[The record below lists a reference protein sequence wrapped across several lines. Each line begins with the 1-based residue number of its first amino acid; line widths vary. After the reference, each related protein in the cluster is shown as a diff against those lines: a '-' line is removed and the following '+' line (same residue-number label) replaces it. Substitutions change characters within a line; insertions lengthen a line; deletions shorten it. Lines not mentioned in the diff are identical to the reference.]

1 MKGGSLMDKPFQRI
15 TILFYVGHSGYP
27 LSRCIQ
33 LAKFLA
39 SHHILFLVNQ
49 KHTSVVESLR
59 LKGIDP
65 LLFSKHSDLESLLEE
80 VQADVLITDGLDTD
94 LEESKTFKKVIPT
107 TIHFDDFGEG
117 GKEASRVIQTLYREE
132 REALPPNY
140 VTGHSGFIV
149 PDELEPYA
157 HIGLRPSQTLP
168 LPHIVVAFT
177 EEDEDNLSYRTLRHL
192 MHLQIPLAV
201 TVLLHSNYRHK
212 RDELKMMALGR
223 KQTRILETDDF
234 LQSISECDMVICDA
248 RYTPYYVAVIG
259 KPCIVIAQNEKEG
272 LHGFPR
278 EHNGFVHLGLGRKLK
293 QSHLQQA
300 VMEFILHHNRSG
312 KAVKKQLSLKLSS
325 NNQNM
330 LRLIEKIIQEGSSEV
345 TRNA

>member
-1 MKGGSLMDKPFQRI
+1 MKGGISMDKQFQRL
-15 TILFYVGHSGYP
+15 TILLYVGHSGYP
-27 LSRCIQ
+27 LTRCIQ

-49 KHTSVVESLR
+49 KHTSVVESLQNQ
-59 LKGIDP
+59 GIEP
-65 LLFSKHSDLESLLEE
+65 FSFSKPSELDSILSET
-80 VQADVLITDGLDTD
+80 QPDVLITDGLDTD
-94 LEESKTFKKVIPT
+94 FDESNMFKKAIPT

-132 REALPPNY
+132 RETLPSNY
-140 VTGHSGFIV
+140 VAGHSGFII
-149 PDELEPYA
+149 PEELEPYA
-157 HIGLRPSQTLP
+157 QIGLRPSQALP

-177 EEDEDNLSYRTLRHL
+177 ENDEDNLSYRTLRHL
-192 MHLQIPLAV
+192 LHLQIPLAI

-223 KQTRILETDDF
+223 KQTRIIETDDF
-234 LQSISECDMVICDA
+234 LQSMSESDMVICDA
-248 RYTPYYVAVIG
+248 RYTPFYVAVMG

-278 EHNGFVHLGLGRKLK
+278 EHNGFVYLGLGRKLK

-300 VMEFILHHNRSG
+300 VMEFILHHNRST
-312 KAVKKQLSLKLSS
+312 KAIKKQLSLKLVN

-330 LRLIEKIIQEGSSEV
+330 LRFIEKIIQEGSSEV
-345 TRNA
+345 TRRS